1 MYAILNYNP
10 QLRPYT
16 AELTQRVTHF
26 QAVKAALAPGG
37 SLSQMAN
44 GHFYFGI
51 HHHPEGWVYREWAPA
66 AQQLWLT
73 GEFNHWNPTSHP
85 LRRLEG
91 GVWELVLPGRE
102 SLWQGCAV
110 KTLVQYQGAVTEHI
124 PLYARYVTQDAENYL
139 WCARVWEPEEP
150 FPWHP
155 FVPKEE
161 PLLIY
166 EAHVGMAQEKAGIG
180 SYRAFADNTLP
191 WIAQGGYNTVE
202 LMAIM
207 EHPYYASFGYQV
219 SNFFAQ
225 NTPKCSKK

>member
-16 AELTQRVTHF
+16 EELTRRVTHF
-26 QAVKAALAPGG
+26 QTVKDALAPSG

-85 LRRLEG
+85 LRQLEG
-91 GVWELVLPGRE
+91 GAWELVLPGRE

-124 PLYARYVTQDAENYL
+124 PL
-139 WCARVWEPEEP
+139 
-150 FPWHP
+150 
-155 FVPKEE
+155 
-161 PLLIY
+161 
-166 EAHVGMAQEKAGIG
+166 
-180 SYRAFADNTLP
+180 
-191 WIAQGGYNTVE
+191 
-202 LMAIM
+202 
-207 EHPYYASFGYQV
+207 
-219 SNFFAQ
+219 
-225 NTPKCSKK
+225 